1 MVAEVASIEVTLK
14 LLGIDRFQAGM
25 RGASTV
31 SEQTGAR
38 VARSIENIAS
48 ATGRAGAASAG
59 LQRSDRALQQVG
71 FSALRAETSVLAL
84 SKALTAAGVAVGGLA
99 GGVAFNAFKNYADTA
114 TTIANKLA
122 VVIPIQS
129 QRAEIDAKIFET
141 AQKTRTSYEST
152 AGIFSRM
159 SLSSKEL
166 GATQADVLRVVET
179 TQKALKAGGATS
191 SEAAS
196 IATQLTQALGSGR
209 GLAGD
214 ELKSIAENSPVLLQ
228 AIATEFGVTT
238 GALKDMGANGELAAK
253 RVFAAIKNAGS
264 EIDRVFSETAPT
276 IADGIQQIDNAL
288 TRYIGNV
295 DKSLG
300 ATKALT
306 QGLGFIAN
314 NIGNIGDATGLV
326 VAGLAASLV
335 GRGATKATKA
345 VVDPFK
351 DARNA
356 AAKNLADARA
366 LSDARFAERTNAL
379 GSALAAR
386 YRAQQ
391 VDAAPS
397 TSLAGPKAI
406 ADLVAAE
413 KRVAGQRESLR
424 SATEKLSAAEK
435 ARNDLAGSTVSASKG
450 VIQAEERA
458 AAAIANRREQLTKAL
473 TGYSAAAGEIGGAQ
487 GSLPKRAS
495 ERLSAAVAEREEL
508 ARKLAEVDARAAA
521 AQAQADGAVTGRGA
535 KTAGRAARAAELS
548 TEIQEATAS
557 RNRVGRAL
565 QEAIRIQNEKEEALQ
580 AANTAA
586 REKAAADTDR
596 VGKRLVQ
603 AESALVSAREDLAAR
618 AARTAS
624 GGPVRSAGTML
635 KAIEEEIQAQE
646 RVATLTKRRDT
657 LSASYL
663 DLAGRAGNAS
673 GSLKGPDVKVLNE
686 ARSARDSLFKQLA
699 TIDAQIA
706 TKTAERDR
714 ESAAITPYGRK
725 VLDRNDAGEAQKK
738 EATAAIAA
746 AATERE
752 AIAKR
757 LAETEAR
764 IAEGEQATT
773 ARTAD
778 ARLKAIEVTSQ
789 AGQRLRDVQA
799 ALVADL
805 GTLNQRR
812 AAVIAS
818 EVDNEAGRARKL
830 AEIDRQIADNRKNQA
845 GIKTAIGFGE
855 QGVSKARQAVELDA
869 AGQRDAAKAAQ
880 AAADA
885 AVVASRKASNEV
897 AESVAKAQ
905 RAATASAIVGT
916 VARSSIGALSGL
928 VGLLGGPF
936 AAALTAAS
944 VGLAGYSIIQARAAA
959 EAEKHADALGKLAE
973 RTAELNALRE
983 KGGARPENERQRD
996 AIQQRDAARGVADIR
1011 NKALDTFN
1019 SASAVA
1025 EGRVSLGSDSGLAV
1039 AGLNDIEKAAQRV
1052 GINLEQAVLNVGRL
1066 PKASIEAADATK
1078 QLADILTE
1086 AARVD
1091 PRYAEQAIA
1100 LQALAKAQREA
1111 AVTAKER
1118 ADAEAGIG
1126 DSERRARSRKAVYD
1140 ADEGGPLIKAPL
1152 FSQDRVKEETDAIK
1166 DYVKTVGAD
1175 IGKIGEN
1182 TFQFPEL
1189 AILRQ
1194 QLQAAVQDVATAKV
1208 AAQQLASG
1216 QIIPTGLNDAIQAFA
1231 TGKSSVEEY
1240 ATALQNARDTMPNFR
1255 PLIESLIESANKGL
1269 SASAALQ
1276 ELDAKRA
1283 ALDGSSATIN
1293 INVVTRSIGQVRS
1306 EDLKEIDKQEADA
1319 DKAMSALASKTR
1331 NLQLQAKGKNAEA
1344 KALELKEQQ
1353 PGIDLKVATDEF
1365 RKQEKLQDQISDM
1378 KKKARGAGKKP
1389 KKSQEEKDGETL
1401 AKKLQELDQDSK
1413 VAGLNDFDQ
1422 KTVRF
1427 AQNAKVATDQIE
1439 AFIKGAQSGDL
1450 TSIPP
1455 VMQQIYEKMQL
1466 LEGVKL
1472 AKNALDE
1479 IFPARK
1485 LARELQELAAAANA
1499 SPEIAANLE
1508 MIEAKIRENNAPDWA
1523 KGLTGGIA
1531 TAAKSVADG
1540 TATIGGALETLKTK
1554 IINLA
1559 LDQAFKPFETAFTA
1573 MLTKLSA
1580 GDGGGFLKLL
1590 GIGGG
1595 GGESLAAS
1603 DSIALAG
1610 VPMFAA
1616 GVTELGMVHGP
1627 GSGTSDSI
1635 LARLSNGESVVTA
1648 KATKKFR
1655 GLIEAMNADRIPAF
1669 SRGGIAAAGAGVSMA
1684 AMMAASSAS
1693 TQATAAGAA
1702 ASLPPIG
1709 VTIME
1714 APGGDKA
1721 TNVRQERRPD
1731 GGIEVVAEMVERR
1744 IGGRVARDRGAVAE
1758 GIGARGRLR
1767 GA

>member
-48 ATGRAGAASAG
+48 ATNRAGAASAG
-59 LQRSDRALQQVG
+59 LGRSDRALQQVG

-99 GGVAFNAFKNYADTA
+99 GGVAFNAFKNYADAA

-129 QRAEIDAKIFET
+129 QRAEIDAKIFDT
-141 AQKTRTSYEST
+141 AQRTRTSYEST
-152 AGIFSRM
+152 AAIFSRM

-166 GATQADVLRVVET
+166 GATQADVLKVVET

-335 GRGATKATKA
+335 GRGATKATRA

-391 VDAAPS
+391 VEASPS
-397 TSLAGPKAI
+397 TALAGPKAI

-458 AAAIANRREQLTKAL
+458 ATAIANRREQLTKAL

-487 GSLPKRAS
+487 GSLSKRAS

-673 GSLKGPDVKVLNE
+673 GSLKAPDVKALNE

-706 TKTAERDR
+706 AKTAERDR
-714 ESAAITPYGRK
+714 ETAAITPYGRK

-773 ARTAD
+773 ARTAE

-789 AGQRLRDVQA
+789 AGQRLRDVQQ

-805 GTLNQRR
+805 GVLNQRR

-830 AEIDRQIADNRKNQA
+830 EEIDRQIADNRKNQA

-869 AGQRDAAKAAQ
+869 AGQREAAKAAQ
-880 AAADA
+880 TAADA

-1078 QLADILTE
+1078 QLAEILTE

-1111 AVTAKER
+1111 AVTAKEH

-1126 DSERRARSRKAVYD
+1126 DTERRARSRKAVYD

-1166 DYVKTVGAD
+1166 DYVKTIGAD

-1231 TGKSSVEEY
+1231 TGKTSVEEY

-1306 EDLKEIDKQEADA
+1306 EDLKEIEKQSADA
-1319 DKAMSALASKTR
+1319 DKAMLDLSSKTR
-1331 NLQLQAKGKNAEA
+1331 NLELQAKGKNAEA
-1344 KALELKEQQ
+1344 KALELKGQQ
-1353 PGIDLKVATDEF
+1353 PGIDLKAATEEF

-1378 KKKARGAGKKP
+1378 KKKGRSKKP
-1389 KKSQEEKDGETL
+1389 KKSQEEKDEETL

-1450 TSIPP
+1450 SNIPP
-1455 VMQQIYEKMQL
+1455 TMQQIYEKMQL

-1610 VPMFAA
+1610 VPMYAA
-1616 GVTELGMVHGP
+1616 GVTDLGMVHGP

-1731 GGIEVVAEMVERR
+1731 GGLEVVAEMVERR
-1744 IGGRVARDRGAVAE
+1744 IGGRVARDRGSVAE
-1758 GIGARGRLR
+1758 GISARGRLR